1 MKILLANDDGWSAP
15 GIQALFTRLTKF
27 CEVTLVAPD
36 GNRSGSSNS
45 LTLDRPLTL
54 TQAAPN
60 QYFVNGTPSDC
71 VHVAITGLLGE
82 YPDLVVSGINNG
94 QNMGE
99 DTIYSGTVA
108 AAMEGYFYGLPAIAF
123 SLVNKGWAQLDAAAD
138 VAVDLVKRWSS
149 GPRLVQLLN
158 INIPNLPA
166 MAQRGPQVVRLG
178 RRHSSQ
184 PVVQMQSPHGQT
196 VYWIGPPGQAK
207 EGGPGTDFHAI
218 TQGFSAITPL
228 SADLTDGAA
237 MPDICGWLD

>member
-15 GIQALFTRLTKF
+15 GIQALFIRLIKF
-27 CEVTLVAPD
+27 CDVTLVAPD
-36 GNRSGSSNS
+36 SNRSGSSNS
-45 LTLDRPLTL
+45 LTLDRPLSL
-54 TQAAPN
+54 TQTAPG

-71 VHVAITGLLGE
+71 VHIGITGLLQE

-108 AAMEGYFYGLPAIAF
+108 AAMEGYFYGIPAIAF
-123 SLVNKGWAQLDAAAD
+123 SLVNKGWKELDAAAD
-138 VAVDLVKRWSS
+138 IAVNIIKRWAD

-166 MAQRGPQVVRLG
+166 PAQRGLQVVRLG
-178 RRHSSQ
+178 RRHRSQ

-196 VYWIGPPGQAK
+196 VYWIGPPGQAR
-207 EGGPGTDFHAI
+207 EAGPGTDFYAVS
-218 TQGFSAITPL
+218 QGFSSVTPL
-228 SADLTDGAA
+228 SADLTDTAA
-237 MPDICGWLD
+237 MASIQAWLS